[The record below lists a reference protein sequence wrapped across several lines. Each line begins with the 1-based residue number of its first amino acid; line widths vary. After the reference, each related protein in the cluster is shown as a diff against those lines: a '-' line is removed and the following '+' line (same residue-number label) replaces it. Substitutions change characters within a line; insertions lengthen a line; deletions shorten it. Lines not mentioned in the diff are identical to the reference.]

1 MAPAAFA
8 AKLCFAT
15 ALENFRRE
23 ASAWCLQCLNSIYE
37 YQTMLFSFE
46 GTRASDRPGL
56 RRGGGCRKVAI
67 RWLVVQGDAA
77 RFADSPATG
86 PLTLGTLRKN
96 VAKGAEQRLR
106 SSGSE
111 GGRSTRL
118 RTPIRTPL
126 RGGGW
131 HPLDG
136 QETPMPKGRSRRRSW

>member
-77 RFADSPATG
+77 RFADSPSH
-86 PLTLGTLRKN
+86 
-96 VAKGAEQRLR
+96 GASHSGNPPKKRGKR
-106 SSGSE
+106 S
-111 GGRSTRL
+111 
-118 RTPIRTPL
+118 
-126 RGGGW
+126 
-131 HPLDG
+131 
-136 QETPMPKGRSRRRSW
+136 